1 MNEKRKEKKVE
12 QNKTMTARELIKLL
26 RQDHDALDLPVY
38 RAIDDGGV
46 SYAPTQEVIINQ
58 DKKFFVKGEGRRH
71 HTKGFLI
78 K

>member
-1 MNEKRKEKKVE
+1 MEKSKS
-12 QNKTMTARELIKLL
+12 MTARELIKVL

-38 RAIDDGGV
+38 RAVDGDGV
-46 SYAPTQEVIINQ
+46 TYVPLEDVIINQ
-58 DKKFFVKGEGRRH
+58 GKKFFVKGEGRKH